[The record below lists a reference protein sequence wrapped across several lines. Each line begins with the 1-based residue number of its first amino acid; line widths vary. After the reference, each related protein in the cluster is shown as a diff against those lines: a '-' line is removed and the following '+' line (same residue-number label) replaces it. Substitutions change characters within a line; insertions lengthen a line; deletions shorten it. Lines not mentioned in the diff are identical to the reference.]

1 MRKSIKVHQKKRGRP
16 ATGRD
21 PAVTVRLPK
30 NLLRNVDAWAKWKE
44 FDRSEAIRVLLQSAF
59 QEQMQFVLAGD
70 NAERAANL
78 AANAVKKI
86 ADKSQP
92 AEEQQ
97 RRKRALIKGP
107 KEFREI
113 REDLPKSKS
122 LEISKRASRTL
133 PDGD

>member
-1 MRKSIKVHQKKRGRP
+1 MSKSIKVHRKKRGRP

-21 PAVTVRLPK
+21 PAVTVRLHQ
-30 NLLRNVDAWAKWKE
+30 NLLKNIDAWAKWRE
-44 FDRSEAIRVLLQSAF
+44 YDRSEAIRELLQSAF

-70 NAERAANL
+70 NAEKAAKL
-78 AANAVKKI
+78 AASAVEKI

-107 KEFREI
+107 KEFRDI
-113 REDLPKSKS
+113 REDLPKP
-122 LEISKRASRTL
+122 KR
-133 PDGD
+133 